1 MSEVMD
7 IMNKALESID
17 MSGVV
22 DKFLK
27 EKEEKRWKDEDR
39 FNNFLEYLINYVDT
53 NKRVIS
59 DDFYYKEEKCK
70 PYSFREF
77 ESYLNSLYDIVHEY
91 ASKNFIYDGFELTE
105 EDIFS
110 EHSYCIKIKDKFY
123 HIELVSGQGSYIL
136 FELVENKNNTS
147 YVDYD
152 LMMIGKKSPLYEE
165 NLKLIIKE
173 EIEELIDSLVKDGAD
188 RELVKKII
196 KEY

>member
-1 MSEVMD
+1 MSEIKNTVD
-7 IMNKALESID
+7 KTLESID
-17 MSGVV
+17 MSEFVS
-22 DKFLK
+22 KYL
-27 EKEEKRWKDEDR
+27 EEQEEKRWKDEDR

-53 NKRVIS
+53 NKRVLS
-59 DDFYYKEEKCK
+59 DDFYYEEEKCK

-77 ESYLNSLYDIVHEY
+77 ESYLNSLYDIVREY
-91 ASKNFIYDGFELTE
+91 ARKNFIYDGFELTE

>member
-53 NKRVIS
+53 NKRVLS
-59 DDFYYKEEKCK
+59 DDFYYEEEKCK

-77 ESYLNSLYDIVHEY
+77 ENYLNSLYDIVHEY
-91 ASKNFIYDGFELTE
+91 ARKNFIYDGFKLTE

>member
-1 MSEVMD
+1 MSEIKNTVD
-7 IMNKALESID
+7 KTLESID
-17 MSGVV
+17 MSEFVS
-22 DKFLK
+22 KYL
-27 EKEEKRWKDEDR
+27 EEQEEKRWKDEDR

-53 NKRVIS
+53 NKRVLS
-59 DDFYYKEEKCK
+59 DDFYYEEEKCK

-77 ESYLNSLYDIVHEY
+77 ENYLNSLYDIVHEY
-91 ASKNFIYDGFELTE
+91 ARKNFIYDGFKLTE